1 LSTCSGKRF
10 EQGDEKGQKPLAS
23 ARCSE
28 LPSHDRKEV
37 SSAVK
42 DILMWRTIV
51 MTALI
56 VTVALLAI
64 VTVVREKKV
73 REKR

>member
-1 LSTCSGKRF
+1 
-10 EQGDEKGQKPLAS
+10 
-23 ARCSE
+23 
-28 LPSHDRKEV
+28 
-37 SSAVK
+37 
-42 DILMWRTIV
+42 MWRTIV

-56 VTVALLAI
+56 VTVSLLAI

>member
-1 LSTCSGKRF
+1 
-10 EQGDEKGQKPLAS
+10 
-23 ARCSE
+23 
-28 LPSHDRKEV
+28 
-37 SSAVK
+37 
-42 DILMWRTIV
+42 MWRTIV

-56 VTVALLAI
+56 VTVALLAV

>member
-1 LSTCSGKRF
+1 M
-10 EQGDEKGQKPLAS
+10 
-23 ARCSE
+23 
-28 LPSHDRKEV
+28 
-37 SSAVK
+37 K

-64 VTVVREKKV
+64 VVVVRE
-73 REKR
+73 RR

>member
-1 LSTCSGKRF
+1 M
-10 EQGDEKGQKPLAS
+10 
-23 ARCSE
+23 
-28 LPSHDRKEV
+28 
-37 SSAVK
+37 K

-56 VTVALLAI
+56 VVVALLAMI
-64 VTVVREKKV
+64 TVVREKRP